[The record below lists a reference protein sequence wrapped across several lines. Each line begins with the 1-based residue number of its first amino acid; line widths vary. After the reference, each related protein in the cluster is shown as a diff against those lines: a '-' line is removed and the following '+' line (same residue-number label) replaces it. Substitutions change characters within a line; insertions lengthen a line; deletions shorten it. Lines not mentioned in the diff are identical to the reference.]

1 MIQLF
6 HVSKTYDGDIPTLID
21 INLHVHKGDLVF
33 VTGPSGAGK
42 TTLLRL
48 LYGNETPTG
57 GQILVNGRNVAWS
70 KENEISLLRRSM
82 GIIFQDF
89 RLLKDRSVYE
99 NLAFVCRI
107 LGCSKAEERR
117 RVAQALALVNLTSK
131 AHLTP
136 FHLSG
141 GEQQRVAVARALVHD
156 PAILLA
162 DEPAGNLDPGQA
174 QEVMALLKGIHL
186 RGTTVLIA
194 THNPKMCQVGDR
206 QIKLEK
212 GRIVEESGAPLYH

>member
-1 MIQLF
+1 MIQFF
-6 HVSKTYDGDIPTLID
+6 HVSKTYDGDIPALID
-21 INLHVHKGDLVF
+21 INLQVHKGERVF
-33 VTGPSGAGK
+33 ITGPSGAGK

-48 LYGNETPTG
+48 LYGDEAPTE
-57 GQILVNGRNVAWS
+57 GQVVVNGRNVARS
-70 KENEISLLRRSM
+70 KENQISLLRRSM

-117 RVAQALALVNLTSK
+117 RVAQTLALVNLTSK

-136 FHLSG
+136 FRLSG

-162 DEPAGNLDPGQA
+162 DEPTGNLDPEQA
-174 QEVMALLKGIHL
+174 YEIMVLLNEIHL

-194 THNPKMCQVGDR
+194 THNPEMCQPEDC

-212 GRIVEESGAPLYH
+212 GRIVEESHVPLYH

>member
-6 HVSKTYDGDIPTLID
+6 HVSKTYDGDIPALID
-21 INLHVHKGDLVF
+21 INLHVRKGDLVL

-48 LYGNETPTG
+48 LYGDAPPTG

-89 RLLKDRSVYE
+89 RLLKDRSAYE

-107 LGCSKAEERR
+107 LGCSKPEERR
-117 RVAQALALVNLTSK
+117 KVAQALALVNLTSK

-162 DEPAGNLDPGQA
+162 DEPAGNLDPVQA
-174 QEVMALLKGIHL
+174 QEVMALLREIHL

-194 THNPKMCQVGDR
+194 THNPKMCQAGDR
-206 QIKLEK
+206 QIRLEK
-212 GRIVEESGAPLYH
+212 GRIVEESGVPLYH

>member
-6 HVSKTYDGDIPTLID
+6 HVSKTYDGDIPALID
-21 INLHVHKGDLVF
+21 INLHVHKGDLTF

-48 LYGNETPTG
+48 LYGDAPPTG
-57 GQILVNGRNVAWS
+57 GQILVNGKNVAWS

-107 LGCSKAEERR
+107 LDCSKAEERR
-117 RVAQALALVNLTSK
+117 KVTQALALVNLTSK

-156 PAILLA
+156 PVILLA
-162 DEPAGNLDPGQA
+162 DEPAGNLDPMQA
-174 QEVMALLKGIHL
+174 QEVMALLREIHL

-194 THNPKMCQVGDR
+194 THNPKMCQVGDC
-206 QIKLEK
+206 QIRLEK
-212 GRIVEESGAPLYH
+212 GRIVEESSAPFYH

>member
-1 MIQLF
+1 MIQVF
-6 HVSKTYDGDIPTLID
+6 HVSKTYDGDIPALTD
-21 INLHVHKGDLVF
+21 INLHIEKGKLVF
-33 VTGPSGAGK
+33 ITGPSGAGK

-48 LYGNETPTG
+48 LYGDETPTE

-89 RLLKDRSVYE
+89 RLIKDRPVYE

-107 LGCSKAEERR
+107 LGYSKTEERR
-117 RVAQALALVNLTSK
+117 KVSQALAWVNLTSK

-136 FHLSG
+136 YHLSG

-162 DEPAGNLDPGQA
+162 DEPTGNLDPEQA
-174 QEVMALLKGIHL
+174 HEILVLLKEIHL
-186 RGTTVLIA
+186 RGTTVLLA
-194 THNPKMCQVGDR
+194 THNPGICQLEDCR
-206 QIKLEK
+206 IRLEK
-212 GRIVEESGAPLYH
+212 GRMVEDSGGPLYH